1 MKITHTQTE
10 FACERHAA
18 RTAKR
23 SRDPATSLHER
34 ALTGSVL
41 ADLATTSPAPTS
53 KSAPLSTAS
62 SRRRGHIPRRYDLV
76 MPVPTSPPTSAP
88 GLDIGVNLIPVPIAV
103 AR

>member
-41 ADLATTSPAPTS
+41 ADLAYNLAGADLEVCAPEH
-53 KSAPLSTAS
+53 
-62 SRRRGHIPRRYDLV
+62 RQF
-76 MPVPTSPPTSAP
+76 PPTGPHPSSIRLGDARPHGSA
-88 GLDIGVNLIPVPIAV
+88 NFS
-103 AR
+103 ARP